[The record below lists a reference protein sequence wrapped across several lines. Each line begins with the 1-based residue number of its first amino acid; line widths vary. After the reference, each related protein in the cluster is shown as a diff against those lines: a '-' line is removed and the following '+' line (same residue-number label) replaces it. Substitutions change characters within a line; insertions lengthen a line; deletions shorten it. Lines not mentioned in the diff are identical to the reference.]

1 MVSNA
6 RVTRPVS
13 VPQPSS
19 RSSTPTQATKV
30 DPPAANDYNYAMA
43 HSRRF
48 RFGIDLQFPLDGS
61 SWPDSAREIE
71 ALGYS
76 TMFVPDHFDEG
87 IGPIAAMA
95 TAVAITTTLNVGTLV
110 LDCDFRHPAVLAREL
125 ATIDQLS
132 TGRLEVGLGAGWKR
146 LDYERSG
153 IPMDPPKVRVDRM
166 IEHTRVLKG
175 LFTGEPFSFHGDHY
189 DITELEGTPA
199 PHRTGGP
206 PILIGGGAPRVL
218 RFAGAEADIV
228 GVNASIHSGEID
240 TAAAHD
246 GLPERIDEKL
256 SWVREGAGER
266 FDDLELNAWL
276 AVADVTDDSAA
287 MGEALAAV
295 FEADAKDVLASPL
308 ALVGSASEIAERL
321 HERRERWGYSYHVIP
336 GDKARDFAPI
346 VAELT
351 GT

>member
-1 MVSNA
+1 
-6 RVTRPVS
+6 
-13 VPQPSS
+13 
-19 RSSTPTQATKV
+19 
-30 DPPAANDYNYAMA
+30 MA

-48 RFGIDLQFPLDGS
+48 RFGVDLQAPLDGS
-61 SWPDSAREIE
+61 SWPDSAREVE

-87 IGPIAAMA
+87 IGPITALATGAAV
-95 TAVAITTTLNVGTLV
+95 TSTLNVGTLV

-125 ATIDQLS
+125 ASIDQLS
-132 TGRLEVGLGAGWKR
+132 SGRLELGLGAGWKR

-153 IPMDPPKVRVDRM
+153 ITMDPPKVRVDRM

-175 LFTGEPFSFHGDHY
+175 LFTGEPFTFHGDHY
-189 DITELEGTPA
+189 DVTELPGTPA
-199 PHRTGGP
+199 PHRPGGP

-218 RFAGAEADIV
+218 RFAAEVADIV

-240 TAAAHD
+240 AAAAHD
-246 GLPERIDEKL
+246 GLPERIDEKVG
-256 SWVREGAGER
+256 WVRDAAGDR
-266 FDDLELNAWL
+266 FADLELNAWL
-276 AVADVTDDSAA
+276 AVAEVTDDSAG
-287 MGEALAAV
+287 MGDLLAAM
-295 FEADAKDVLASPL
+295 FQAEAKDVLASPL

-336 GDKARDFAPI
+336 GDKARDFAPVI
-346 VAELT
+346 AHLT